1 MKELVSI
8 LIPAF
13 NAKKWIRACIESAL
27 AQTWPRKEIIVVD
40 DGSRD
45 STLEIAQ
52 GYASA
57 NVLVTTQENRGAS
70 AARNHALSLAQ
81 GDYIQWLD
89 ADDLLAPDKIAIK
102 ICDAAPGRSSRVLL
116 SGAWGRFYH
125 RPERSRFSPS
135 SLWQDLEP
143 LECLLRQA
151 EENLWMAID
160 SWLVSRKLTEMA
172 GLWNENLSLND
183 DGEYFC
189 RVISNSEHIR
199 FIPESKCYVRR
210 GNPGLSSTNILA
222 NIKLESLSY
231 WILCHIQTLRAMEDS
246 QRMRSACLKLLQRWS
261 IYFYPERPD
270 IINKMSML
278 AAELGGRLDMPVLK
292 LKYRLIQKAF
302 GWRIAKKAR
311 FFLPSIRTALEREWD
326 LFLCI
331 LDNWNIQKK

>member
-13 NAKKWIRACIESAL
+13 NAEKWIHDCIESAL

-45 STLEIAQ
+45 STLEIAKR
-52 GYASA
+52 YASA
-57 NVLVTTQENRGAS
+57 NVLVTTQDNRGAS

-89 ADDLLAPDKIAIK
+89 ADDLLAPDKIARK
-102 ICDAAPGRSSRVLL
+102 MNVAEPGMTSRVLL

-125 RPERSRFSPS
+125 HPERSTFTPN
-135 SLWQDLEP
+135 SLWQDLAP
-143 LECLLRQA
+143 LEWLLRQA

-172 GLWNENLSLND
+172 GPWNESLSLND
-183 DGEYFC
+183 DGDYFC
-189 RVISNSEHIR
+189 RVVSCAEHIR

-210 GNPGLSSTNILA
+210 GNPGLSSTNILS
-222 NIKLESLSY
+222 NRKLDSQSSSILS
-231 WILCHIQTLRAMEDS
+231 HIQTLRVMEDS

-270 IINKMSML
+270 IIDKMSML
-278 AAELGGRLDMPVLK
+278 AAELGGRLEMPDLK

-311 FFLPSIRTALEREWD
+311 FFLPSIRSALEREWD
-326 LFLCI
+326 LFVCL